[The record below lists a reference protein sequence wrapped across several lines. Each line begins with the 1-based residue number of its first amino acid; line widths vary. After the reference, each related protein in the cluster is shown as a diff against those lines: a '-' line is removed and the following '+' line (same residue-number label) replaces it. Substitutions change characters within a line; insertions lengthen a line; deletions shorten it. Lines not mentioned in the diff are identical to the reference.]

1 MSSRNSTINISNL
14 EGLTNSTPSLTKAA
28 ISSKAIT
35 DNISENTN
43 SIPKVSTA
51 SGSPSSSS
59 ILDQADNYTFSLGS
73 WFWFLFR
80 IFLIVLILAFLGF
93 NIFAY
98 LGFITGKTAEFF
110 KPLLEYLGYPIIDT
124 TKQTL
129 KKSIEGTKK
138 IVDVAE
144 IGIDTGLD
152 TLDKSLDGKIDIMK
166 SLNDAKRKIDSKREN
181 IREQETENI
190 PEPDESGSS
199 TQLTR
204 TGKSGFCYIG
214 EDRGIRSCVRVG
226 INDKCMSG
234 DIFPTNSICVNPNL
248 R

>member
-1 MSSRNSTINISNL
+1 MTSRNSSIKISNL
-14 EGLTNSTPSLTKAA
+14 EGLTNSIPSLTKAS
-28 ISSKAIT
+28 ISSKPIT
-35 DNISENTN
+35 DNISANME
-43 SIPKVSTA
+43 SIPNVSA
-51 SGSPSSSS
+51 SNSSY
-59 ILDQADNYTFSLGS
+59 IIEQADNYTSSLGNWI
-73 WFWFLFR
+73 WFFLR
-80 IFLIVLILAFLGF
+80 VFLIVLILAFLGF

-98 LGFITGKTAEFF
+98 LGLITGKTAEFF
-110 KPLLEYLGYPIIDT
+110 RPLLDYLGYPIIDT

-144 IGIDTGLD
+144 IGIDTSLD
-152 TLDKSLDGKIDIMK
+152 TLDKSIEGKIDVMK
-166 SLNDAKRKIDSKREN
+166 SLNDAKRNIELKREN
-181 IREQETENI
+181 IREQKTENI